1 LNDAW
6 VYIPATAQ
14 DGEVVNLNYPK
25 LQ

>member
-14 DGEVVNLNYPK
+14 EGGVVNLNYPK
-25 LQ
+25 LH

>member
-14 DGEVVNLNYPK
+14 DGGVVNLNYPK
-25 LQ
+25 FH